1 LLRRK
6 HNYLNCFRI
15 ALPSKGRLKP
25 SALKILEE
33 IGLKIEEQE
42 RKYILKTSHPEF
54 EVVLARAFD
63 IPLYVQYGAATLGIT
78 GHDIILERGADVYEV
93 SDLKFGKC
101 KLVLA
106 VPMEAEWNKAIE
118 LPSNTRVA
126 TEFPNLT
133 RKFFDSLKKPVEI
146 LTVRG
151 GAELTPKLGLAD
163 AIVDLSTTGET
174 LRKNGLKEIEV
185 ILESTARLICNKIA
199 YRSFNKIKEFIEK
212 VDEIVKKNE
221 AFN

>member
-1 LLRRK
+1 MK
-6 HNYLNCFRI
+6 NCFRV
-15 ALPSKGRLKP
+15 ALPSKGRLKTP
-25 SALKILEE
+25 ALKILEE
-33 IGLKIEEQE
+33 AGLKVKEQE
-42 RKYILKTSHPEF
+42 RTYILKTSDSEF

-78 GHDIILERGADVYEV
+78 GHDIILEREADVYEV
-93 SDLKFGKC
+93 SDLKFGRC

-106 VPMEAEWNKAIE
+106 APIEANLSKAIE
-118 LPSNTRVA
+118 LPLNARIA

-133 RKFFDSLKKPVEI
+133 RKFFNSLGKPIEV

-151 GAELTPKLGLAD
+151 SAELTPKLGLAD

-174 LRKNGLKEIEV
+174 LKKNGLKEVEV

-199 YRSFNKIKEFIEK
+199 YRSFNKIKEFIER
-212 VDEIVKKNE
+212 VDEVVKKCE
-221 AFN
+221 AFS

>member
-1 LLRRK
+1 MK
-6 HNYLNCFRI
+6 NCFRV
-15 ALPSKGRLKP
+15 ALPSKGRLKTP
-25 SALKILEE
+25 ALKILEE
-33 IGLKIEEQE
+33 AGLKVKEQE
-42 RKYILKTSHPEF
+42 RTYILKTSDSEF

-78 GHDIILERGADVYEV
+78 GHDIILEREADVYEV
-93 SDLKFGKC
+93 SDLKFGRC

-106 VPMEAEWNKAIE
+106 APIEANLSKAIE
-118 LPSNTRVA
+118 LPLNARIA

-133 RKFFDSLKKPVEI
+133 RKFFNSLGKPIEV

-151 GAELTPKLGLAD
+151 SAELTPKLGLAD

-174 LRKNGLKEIEV
+174 LKKNGLKEVEV

-199 YRSFNKIKEFIEK
+199 YRSFNKIKEFIER
-212 VDEIVKKNE
+212 VDEAVKKCE
-221 AFN
+221 AFS

>member
-1 LLRRK
+1 ME
-6 HNYLNCFRI
+6 NCFRV
-15 ALPSKGRLKP
+15 ALPSKGRLKAP
-25 SALKILEE
+25 ALKILEKA
-33 IGLKIEEQE
+33 GLKVKEQE
-42 RKYILKTSHPEF
+42 RTYILKTSDSEF

-78 GHDIILERGADVYEV
+78 GHDIILEREADVYEV

-106 VPMEAEWNKAIE
+106 VPIEANLNNAVE
-118 LPSNTRVA
+118 LPLNARVA

-133 RKFFDSLKKPVEI
+133 RKFFDSLKKPIEI

-151 GAELTPKLGLAD
+151 SAELTPKLGLAD

-212 VDEIVKKNE
+212 VDEIVKRNE
-221 AFN
+221 AFNQT